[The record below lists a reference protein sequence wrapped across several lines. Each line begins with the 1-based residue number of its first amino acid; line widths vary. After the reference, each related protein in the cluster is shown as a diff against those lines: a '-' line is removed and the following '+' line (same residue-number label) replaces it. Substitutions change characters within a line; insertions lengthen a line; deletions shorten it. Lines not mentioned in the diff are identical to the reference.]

1 MCIRDSYPGL
11 GGSQRPARISGIPL
25 ARWAVLG
32 GNFMNSQIAYD
43 IGLLTHLVDLSEVD
57 AAVMQCSASGK
68 PANKYPGKPSNNASP
83 VVKFALDFY
92 SDNNLSVLLSG
103 GCPAGYDMEDK
114 TISRQ
119 LKNLKYTAPI
129 ALSMASELID
139 ITSNTSLSEG
149 LDSELS
155 KLTDIFSTR
164 DALEGLSALIE
175 GRRPTYNNN

>member
-1 MCIRDSYPGL
+1 M
-11 GGSQRPARISGIPL
+11 
-25 ARWAVLG
+25 
-32 GNFMNSQIAYD
+32 
-43 IGLLTHLVDLSEVD
+43 
-57 AAVMQCSASGK
+57 
-68 PANKYPGKPSNNASP
+68 
-83 VVKFALDFY
+83 VKFALDFY
-92 SDNNLSVLLSG
+92 SDNNLSTLLSG
-103 GCPAGYDMEDK
+103 GCPEGYDIEEK

-155 KLTDIFSTR
+155 KLTDIFSTK

>member
-1 MCIRDSYPGL
+1 M
-11 GGSQRPARISGIPL
+11 
-25 ARWAVLG
+25 
-32 GNFMNSQIAYD
+32 
-43 IGLLTHLVDLSEVD
+43 
-57 AAVMQCSASGK
+57 
-68 PANKYPGKPSNNASP
+68 
-83 VVKFALDFY
+83 DFY

-103 GCPAGYDMEDK
+103 GCPAGYDGAEK